1 MNPSRTRPGG
11 WSLGPPRAP
20 GRYWYAESREVP
32 AALVTVEWSDVA
44 ERLDGSQPQ
53 LVFRPANGGPVRYA
67 QRCTGWW
74 QADTEAARSHGS
86 G

>member
-32 AALVTVEWSDVA
+32 AALVTVDWSAVD
-44 ERLDGSQPQ
+44 RLDGSLPQ
-53 LVFRPANGGPVRYA
+53 LVFHPKGGSPARA
-67 QRCTGWW
+67 TQQCTGWW
-74 QADTEAARSHGS
+74 RADTDAARLHDG